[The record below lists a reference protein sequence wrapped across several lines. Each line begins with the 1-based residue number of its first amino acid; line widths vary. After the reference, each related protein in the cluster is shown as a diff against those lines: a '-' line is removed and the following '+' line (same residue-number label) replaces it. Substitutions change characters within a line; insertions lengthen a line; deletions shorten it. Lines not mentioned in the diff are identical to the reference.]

1 MNSSSKFLNF
11 LLELNEKLSYLS
23 ETACKVLDI
32 DYAGVDLIEDKNGSL
47 HIIEVNSIPA
57 WFGLQKVV
65 NFNISDCLIK
75 SFIKKITKN
84 NLDYTTFDKS
94 LAKNEINSAKDKIK
108 DLFKLKYVYTFI
120 AFSLIYFLQL
130 KIEKK
135 LKIYVDSF

>member
-1 MNSSSKFLNF
+1 MIYDEKFAGVYYLQEYIERKDDNF
-11 LLELNEKLSYLS
+11 KDIRVLVVDGTAKAAMTRHSNDWITNRARGASCELLELNEKLSYLS

-65 NFNISDCLIK
+65 NFNVSDCLIK

-84 NLDYTTFDKS
+84 NS
-94 LAKNEINSAKDKIK
+94 LSAC
-108 DLFKLKYVYTFI
+108 TN
-120 AFSLIYFLQL
+120 
-130 KIEKK
+130 
-135 LKIYVDSF
+135 